1 MKLYNVVI
9 IHDVFVVGNDP
20 EKARE
25 AVLAAIREGAT
36 PSEMTALEART
47 EGNICQS
54 WREQKPFV
62 AADISDDDFE
72 KKIKGHTT
80 IELWKSLYTKQ
91 K

>member
-1 MKLYNVVI
+1 MKLFNTVVI
-9 IHDVFVVGNDP
+9 FDVFCVGNDP

-25 AVLAAIREGAT
+25 AVLDAIREGMK

-47 EGNICQS
+47 EGNIRQS
-54 WREQKPFV
+54 WRDQKPFV
-62 AADISDDDFE
+62 AADISDADFE

-80 IELWKSLYTKQ
+80 IELWKSIYTKQ